1 MNKFSAALGV
11 CMALTAASE
20 LSAAPW
26 FGKSRSLKEENG
38 IVKNSANSPQ
48 VIKFPYKAQDNWRF
62 TLPVRLAKGSSLSIS
77 TGRGKEKFRLENKGG
92 EFLWQHY
99 SVTGDEPH
107 IRSYPNDPFPVKMRY
122 HWENTLYA
130 PNGRYSQNFSL
141 APVMLDWN
149 AFYLGKFFRDTE
161 KSFFPITIEIEN
173 SRIRWYFD
181 NILLQEQDVT
191 SDIIGRQFS
200 MNISRG
206 VDLKAPEVTALKP
219 AGKFFHTVNLA
230 NKYNT
235 KGENTIARDTRFIFD
250 GIPFEAMKANELGN
264 DCIDLGASWFREG
277 NSTGYEEPHK
287 GTFGGRWGGVLSGN
301 HARLQFRIPNRQ
313 YNAIYILASCKDQPN
328 RVNRLTAQFYRP
340 GSGFPVNF
348 VPAET
353 IKTDGKLQLIKIPFS
368 PDKMGSFMDREVIE
382 MELTGDVKLFRAYP
396 DPNYYSFHGAGVPS
410 GVQVYA
416 VTLGMTDL
424 EVKFMPE
431 ELFNL
436 WVDGRPSYS
445 VTLTNKLDKPV
456 KADLKLSTASYDGL
470 EKHNQKAAVE
480 VPGNSSTVYRFD
492 LPLSK
497 YGWHKVD
504 LLVNGV
510 PYTHTL
516 TRIQKRE
523 YKARKFNT
531 RGFMFGSWPARSG
544 MHFSPSPRTSIS
556 HTARLGIETFS
567 FATDILTTQYHSDL
581 MKKYGM
587 KNFMSSYINC
597 RSWTL
602 DTPDIEEQLWNT
614 RHPVTPYSEPSFM
627 YVFAEPGGIGAGG
640 SLPEFY
646 GEPRLKRTAA
656 EEERY
661 KHFKR
666 IVLNFGKAYRKLF
679 PGQKILLPWG
689 QPQFAIPFLEDPETR
704 DYIDGYGLD
713 IGFFDRLPEMQFHG
727 STLHGVWQFMHYWN
741 KYKKEKPLIVT
752 VEGPCIGGVKEGA
765 LTAEQHAAHSIRI
778 MLILS
783 TYGINRFFST
793 IGAGPEN
800 SSYWG
805 EQHYAG
811 GGSSRHKADPYYIV
825 GAQATLIR
833 HMRYMEFV
841 KWIPT
846 GSLST
851 YCIQYKDSKTGA
863 IMYAIWTVRGK
874 REVKMNFTRA
884 FDIMDNPIKKLVASQ
899 MPIFVYSKSEDIKFG
914 EPDNSDLK
922 LGENVVKLGNVKDI
936 LSKQVLDTDI
946 EYTESSPGSIR
957 RFPATMELK
966 KNASGL
972 EMILPPQKIDRGIMP
987 YYTTLVPE
995 KPILIPGKGRYITMD
1010 VTAASD
1016 WGRIVYVLRDA
1027 KGEKWVSVGQRKS
1040 YNCDDTPND
1049 SFFNFDGKRLIRF
1062 ELPSHLYWDRFRERG
1077 TTWWGSSEGDGF
1089 VDLPLSIEKIFVER
1103 RSKAMYLNDLVKVD
1117 NPSVTLGD
1125 LYVEYENAEDMK
1137 GFDTRTMAA
1146 PPALAKAF
1154 NPIANMANN
1163 PLPPTVIE
1171 KVTEPV
1177 YQYDGTRGNFHFKE
1191 VPGAVLYEI
1200 WLSRT
1205 PDGANALCLNNKVKK
1220 SGTLVKGFVADT
1232 DFYAFVVYRDQ
1243 KGNWSKPSAPFKF
1256 SLQDKFAEK

>member
-11 CMALTAASE
+11 CMALTAVSE
-20 LSAAPW
+20 LPAAPW
-26 FGKSRSLKEENG
+26 FGKSRGLKEDNG
-38 IVKNSANSPQ
+38 IVKNCANSPQ
-48 VIKFPYKAQDNWRF
+48 IIKLPYKAQDNWRF
-62 TLPVRLAKGSSLSIS
+62 TMPVRLPKGGALSIS
-77 TGRGKEKFRLENKGG
+77 TGRGKEKLRLENKGG
-92 EFLWQHY
+92 TFLWQHY

-107 IRSYPNDPFPVKMRY
+107 IRSYPNDPFPMKMRY
-122 HWENTLYA
+122 WWETTTYA

-149 AFYLGKFFRDTE
+149 AFFLGKYFRDTE
-161 KSFFPITIEIEN
+161 KSFFPVSIEIEN

-200 MNISRG
+200 MNVSRG
-206 VDLKAPEVTALKP
+206 VELKAPQVTSLKP

-235 KGENTIARDTRFIFD
+235 KGENTIARDTRFVFE
-250 GIPFEAMKANELGN
+250 GIPFEAMSANEFGN
-264 DCIDLGASWFREG
+264 DCVDLGASWFREG
-277 NSTGYEEPHK
+277 NSTGYEEPQK
-287 GTFGGRWGGVLSGN
+287 GTFGGRWGGVFSGN
-301 HARLQFRIPNRQ
+301 HTRLQFRIPNRQ
-313 YNAIYILASCKDQPN
+313 YNAIYILASCKNDPN
-328 RVNRLTAQFYRP
+328 RINRLTAQFYRP

-396 DPNYYSFHGAGVPS
+396 DPNYYSYHGAGVPS

-431 ELFNL
+431 SLFNL
-436 WVDGRPSYS
+436 WVDGKPSYT
-445 VTLTNKLDKPV
+445 VTLSNKNDTAV
-456 KADLKLSTASYDGL
+456 KADLKLHTFSYDRE
-470 EKHNQKAAVE
+470 EKHNQKAVVE
-480 VPGNSSTVYRFD
+480 VPALSSSTYRFD
-492 LPLSK
+492 LPLAK
-497 YGWHKVD
+497 YGWHKVELD
-504 LLVNGV
+504 VNGV
-510 PYTHTL
+510 LYTHTL

-523 YKARKFNT
+523 YKTRKFDAK
-531 RGFMFGSWPARSG
+531 GFMFGSWPARSG
-544 MHFSPSPRTSIS
+544 MHFSPSPRTAIAHS
-556 HTARLGIETFS
+556 ARLGMETFS
-567 FATDILTTQYHSDL
+567 FATDILNTPYHVDL

-587 KNFMSSYINC
+587 KNFMSSSINC

-602 DTPDIEEQLWNT
+602 DTPDLEKKLHDT
-614 RHPVTPYSEPSFM
+614 RMPESLYSEPSFM
-627 YVFAEPGGIGAGG
+627 YVFAEPGGIGGGG

-646 GEPRLKRTAA
+646 GESRYKRTPA
-656 EEERY
+656 EEERFQ
-661 KHFKR
+661 HFKR
-666 IVLNFGKAYRKLF
+666 IILNFGKIYRKNF
-679 PGQKILLPWG
+679 PGQKILMPWG
-689 QPQFAIPFLEDPETR
+689 QPTFAIPYLEDPETR
-704 DYIDGYGLD
+704 EYVDGYGLD
-713 IGFFDRLPEMQFHG
+713 LGFFDRLPEMQFHG
-727 STLHGVWQFMHYWN
+727 STLHGVWQFMQYWK
-741 KYKKEKPLIVT
+741 KYKKGNPLIVT

-811 GGSSRHKADPYYIV
+811 GNSSRHKNDPYYTV
-825 GAQATLIR
+825 GAQATFIR
-833 HMRYMEFV
+833 HMRHMEFV

-851 YCIQYKDSKTGA
+851 YCVQYKDSRNGA

-874 REVKMNFTRA
+874 RDVKMKFTRA
-884 FDIMDNPIKKLVASQ
+884 FDIMDNPIKKLVASP

-914 EPDNSDLK
+914 TPDNSDLK
-922 LGENVVKLGNVKDI
+922 LGKNVLKLGNVKDI
-936 LSKQVLDTDI
+936 FTRQILDEDI
-946 EYTESSPGSIR
+946 EYTMSSPGSVR

-966 KNASGL
+966 KNSSGL

-1016 WGRIVYVLRDA
+1016 WGRVVYVLRDA

-1049 SFFNFDGKRLIRF
+1049 SFFNFDGKRLVRF

-1117 NPSVTLGD
+1117 DPSVTLGD
-1125 LYVEYENAEDMK
+1125 LYVEYETPEDMN

-1146 PPALAKAF
+1146 PPALNKAF

-1171 KVTEPV
+1171 KVSEPV

-1191 VPGAVLYEI
+1191 VPEAVQYEI

-1205 PDGANALCLNNKVKK
+1205 PDGANALCLNDKIKK

-1232 DFYAFVVYRDQ
+1232 DFYAFIVYRDK

-1256 SLQDKFAEK
+1256 NLQDKFAEK